1 MIDSISDML
10 TRIRNA
16 QKARHDFVLM
26 SFSNVKMA
34 IAKVL
39 KSEGFVLDV
48 VKEKS
53 EDNEKFENIKIILKY
68 KQLSSTKSEPI
79 IESIIQVSKQGQRRY
94 VRKNDI
100 NKVKNGYGI
109 SIVSTSQG
117 VMSGKDARKRG
128 LGGELICE
136 VW

>member
-79 IESIIQVSKQGQRRY
+79 IESIRQVSKQGQRRY

-109 SIVSTSQG
+109 SVVSTSQG

>member
-16 QKARHDFVLM
+16 QKAGHESVLM

-34 IAKVL
+34 IAEVL
-39 KSEGFVLDV
+39 KLEGFVLDV
-48 VKEKS
+48 IKEKD
-53 EDNEKFENIKIILKY
+53 EENEKFENIKVVLKY
-68 KQLSSTKSEPI
+68 EKLSSTKLKPVVEGI
-79 IESIIQVSKQGQRRY
+79 KQISKQGQRCY

-109 SIVSTSQG
+109 SVISTSQG
-117 VMSGKDARKRG
+117 VMSGKEARKRG

>member
-16 QKARHDFVLM
+16 QKAGHEFVLM

-34 IAKVL
+34 IAEVL
-39 KSEGFVLDV
+39 KSEGFIVDV
-48 VKEKS
+48 AKEKNI
-53 EDNEKFENIKIILKY
+53 ENKNFDNIKITLKY
-68 KQLSSTKSEPI
+68 NKLSVTRSESVIEGIKQI
-79 IESIIQVSKQGQRRY
+79 SKQGQRRY
-94 VRKNDI
+94 VGKNDI

-109 SIVSTSQG
+109 SIISTSQG
-117 VMSGKDARKRG
+117 VMSGKEARKRG

>member
-1 MIDSISDML
+1 MIDPISDML

-16 QKARHDFVLM
+16 QQARHEIVLM
-26 SFSNVKMA
+26 PFSNVKMA
-34 IAKVL
+34 ISEIL
-39 KSEGFVLDV
+39 KSEGFISNV
-48 VKEKS
+48 VKEQD
-53 EDNEKFENIKIILKY
+53 ENNEKFNNIKITLKY
-68 KQLSSTKSEPI
+68 KKLSSTKSEPFI
-79 IESIIQVSKQGQRRY
+79 DSIQQVSKQGQRRY
-94 VRKNDI
+94 IRKNDI

-109 SIVSTSQG
+109 SIISTSQG

>member
-16 QKARHDFVLM
+16 QKAGHEFVLM

-34 IAKVL
+34 IAEVL
-39 KSEGFVLDV
+39 KSEDFILDV
-48 VKEKS
+48 AKEKNI
-53 EDNEKFENIKIILKY
+53 ENKNFDNIKITLKY
-68 KQLSSTKSEPI
+68 NKLSGTKSESV
-79 IESIIQVSKQGQRRY
+79 IEGIKQISKQGQRRY
-94 VRKNDI
+94 VGKNDI

-109 SIVSTSQG
+109 SIISTSQG
-117 VMSGKDARKRG
+117 VMSGKEARKRG

>member
-16 QKARHDFVLM
+16 QKARHEFVLM
-26 SFSNVKMA
+26 SFSNVKMS
-34 IAKVL
+34 IADVL
-39 KSEGFVLDV
+39 KLEGFISDV
-48 VKEKS
+48 VREKS
-53 EDNEKFENIKIILKY
+53 EDNDKFENIKIVLKY
-68 KQLSSTKSEPI
+68 KKISSTKSEPVV
-79 IESIIQVSKQGQRRY
+79 ESIKQISKQGQRCY

-109 SIVSTSQG
+109 SIISTSQG

>member
-16 QKARHDFVLM
+16 QKAEHEFVLM

-34 IAKVL
+34 IAEVFKL
-39 KSEGFVLDV
+39 EGFVLDV
-48 VKEKS
+48 SKEKS
-53 EDNEKFENIKIILKY
+53 EENEKFENIKVVLKY
-68 KQLSSTKSEPI
+68 KKLSSTRSESV
-79 IESIIQVSKQGQRRY
+79 IEGIKQISKQGQRRY

-109 SIVSTSQG
+109 SVISTSQG
-117 VMSGKDARKRG
+117 VMSGKEARKRG